1 MREEDQPSWLSG
13 SVSEALA
20 ELREKSFAVAV
31 DAHTAGEPIRT
42 IIGGYN
48 QEMLEVD
55 SMLGRQKWLKE
66 NADELRT
73 RTMLEPRGHAAMF
86 GAIVMEPTRDE
97 ADVGVL
103 FPYPAGFADM
113 CGHGSIGVAT
123 VLTELGLL
131 SAHEGDNEVVLDT
144 PAGLVTT
151 VVHFHEGV
159 AESVEL
165 FGTPSYYL
173 DSVTV
178 NLEGVGEVK
187 VDVSFGGNFFGIVT
201 VDQIGRSI
209 APDDI
214 PVLNDFAHRIMKK
227 INAKDEVRLVHPET
241 GELPL
246 ERIRFVDGNDGLKN
260 IVIHEG
266 AVIDRSP
273 CGTGTCS
280 QIAWE
285 NHRGAIDQG
294 ERKPYQSII
303 GTQFYGEVAE
313 ERIEDGNEIIIP
325 KVTGS
330 SYITGLNYF
339 VASCGDP
346 LVDGFSVT
354 PA

>member
-1 MREEDQPSWLSG
+1 MREDGQTAWRPEE
-13 SVSEALA
+13 VSTALA
-20 ELREKSFAVAV
+20 GLRDEAFAVAV
-31 DAHTAGEPIRT
+31 DAHTAGEPIRV
-42 IIGGYN
+42 ILSGYSE
-48 QEMLEVD
+48 QMLEAD
-55 SMLGRQKWLKE
+55 SMAARQVWLKE
-66 NADELRT
+66 NADEFRT

-86 GAIVMEPTRDE
+86 GAIVTEPTRDD

-131 SAHEGDNEVVLDT
+131 PAQEGKNEIVLDT

-151 VVHFHEGV
+151 VVHYQGGV
-159 AESVEL
+159 ADRVDL
-165 FGTPSYYL
+165 FGTPSYFV

-178 NLEGVGEVK
+178 SLEGEDDVR

-201 VDQIGRSI
+201 VDQVDLSI
-209 APDDI
+209 TPENI
-214 PVLNDFAHRIMKK
+214 SLLNDFAHRIMKK
-227 INAKDEVRLVHPET
+227 INAREDLRYVHPET
-241 GELPL
+241 GEVSL
-246 ERIRFVDGNDGLKN
+246 ERIRFVEGGSGLKN

-280 QIAWE
+280 QLAREYHKGDIAK
-285 NHRGAIDQG
+285 G
-294 ERKPYQSII
+294 EKKTYQSVT
-303 GTQFYGEVAE
+303 GTEFLGEVVE
-313 ERIEDGNEIIIP
+313 EKEEGGEKIITP

-330 SYITGLNYF
+330 SYITGVNYF
-339 VASCGDP
+339 VASRGDP
-346 LVDGFSVT
+346 LVNGFSVT